1 MTKMHTVGG
10 GGVWERV
17 TIDKRKT
24 EWLRSERTDID
35 ATQYGLQVPH
45 KKGHDGDDDTDDND
59 GHDDDSGDDSDDE
72 GSEGFRYYLKRG
84 LRSTAFGLHG
94 MTHLCPILFWTLKH
108 HELIKLSILANGRL
122 PEKKK
127 RRQIPR
133 ISSFFKAVPLDR
145 FMPAE
150 CKNLLTKS

>member
-1 MTKMHTVGG
+1 
-10 GGVWERV
+10 
-17 TIDKRKT
+17 
-24 EWLRSERTDID
+24 
-35 ATQYGLQVPH
+35 
-45 KKGHDGDDDTDDND
+45 
-59 GHDDDSGDDSDDE
+59 
-72 GSEGFRYYLKRG
+72 
-84 LRSTAFGLHG
+84 

-150 CKNLLTKS
+150 CNNYAQPIKRHKRLEMNVPFLSKRHKMMHIFSRRNLFIRQANTIIIIIIIMIIMGIYRALSAAQSAVRLN